1 MEKEANM
8 TQRRRQTRNSIYHYL
23 YETREFC
30 SKQSLARD
38 LRLSL
43 PTVYQHLTELMEE
56 GLVHY
61 SGEQQSTGGRKAMGL
76 EIVADARY
84 AIGVSVTET
93 RLRFVAADLRLGEM
107 AYRKVHHPSVAEME
121 TFGDFLTG
129 ELERF
134 IDDNALDRDRLL
146 GVGIALPAVIAP
158 DESRRIT
165 LAPTLH
171 LRDVE
176 LQRLMGTIPYPVY
189 IENDATSGG

>member
-1 MEKEANM
+1 
-8 TQRRRQTRNSIYHYL
+8 
-23 YETREFC
+23 
-30 SKQSLARD
+30 
-38 LRLSL
+38 
-43 PTVYQHLTELMEE
+43 MEE

-121 TFGDFLTG
+121 NFGDFLTG

-146 GVGIALPAVIAP
+146 GVGIA
-158 DESRRIT
+158 RRRW
-165 LAPTLH
+165 
-171 LRDVE
+171 LRRMRAAG
-176 LQRLMGTIPYPVY
+176 LLWRPRCTCGMWSC
-189 IENDATSGG
+189 SG